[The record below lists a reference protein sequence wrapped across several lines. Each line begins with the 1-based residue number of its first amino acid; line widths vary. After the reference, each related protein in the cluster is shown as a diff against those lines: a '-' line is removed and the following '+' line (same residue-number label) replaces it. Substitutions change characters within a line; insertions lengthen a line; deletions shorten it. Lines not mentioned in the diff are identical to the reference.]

1 LHFVK
6 SSAMNKVRK
15 KRLPKPDN
23 LRQNRR
29 IAVDLTEEQY
39 GLFRKNAAA
48 AGMTFAAYV
57 RQLAVGGT
65 VNARLSEEEK
75 ELFRKMVMMSN
86 DLHQLWGMAR
96 DQGVEQ
102 AMAHFEA
109 GRDAVDKVLNTL
121 NHDKQKLSTRK
132 VFPASGKVSVP
143 GSDQVPGPLPGRS
156 QGTRLPADGRGFRDD
171 PSVTSGEEPPGLP
184 FDTGFPP

>member
-1 LHFVK
+1 
-6 SSAMNKVRK
+6 MNKARK
-15 KRLPKPDN
+15 KRRPKPDN

-48 AGMTFAAYV
+48 AGMTFAAFM
-57 RQLAVGGT
+57 RQLAAGGT
-65 VNARLSEEEK
+65 VTARLSEEEK

-86 DLHQLWGMAR
+86 DLHQLWKMAR
-96 DQGVEQ
+96 DRGVEQ
-102 AMAHFEA
+102 AMVHFEA
-109 GRDAVDKVLNTL
+109 GRDAVDKILNTL
-121 NHDKQKLSTRK
+121 NHDSQKLSTRK
-132 VFPASGKVSVP
+132 VFPASEQVSSSR
-143 GSDQVPGPLPGRS
+143 SDQGRDPLPGGGK
-156 QGTRLPADGRGFRDD
+156 GTRLPADGPGFRDD